1 MPNNQPFLMMNEKG
15 DYKSFDFSPW
25 GGIDGFLEAS
35 KTQGANSS
43 LVNLIPD
50 LYRARDMTAT
60 AIATMPFEICNDSEE
75 VIDASDDW
83 TDILGGLP
91 NPQRT
96 LYLIASS
103 LCGGSA
109 YLRPDATSRMVIDL
123 QYCAPTTIIPWIDL
137 NGLQYFERVTQQGK
151 SERLMPDEL
160 IYFWLPDANVEIGPA
175 AAHPMGTATQSAL
188 LSYGMATSLTKI
200 AERGFI
206 PPTLLAITGMVNPT
220 DRDKTEK
227 WYNSWLRGAFTQ
239 IAKIINGEKMDVKQ
253 VGAGMEQLKGTYVE
267 LKRHVKEDIAQAF
280 GIPSALF
287 MSDNAFASEYD
298 ALIKQWYSSSIFT
311 TIYHTIEEVLTDQ
324 YLNRYAKD
332 SKYYWRFK
340 PEYLNAFQAD
350 ESARSASVNTLTQ
363 ALDKSP
369 ELAAWVMEYVLGYDL
384 SEEAEADLTA
394 IIAQKKADAQAV
406 QQQMTNAQP
415 GTQDMPAEPADPS
428 DPPSPEDVPPAKA
441 IHLTAPMIKDLEAW
455 SGRALAW
462 YKKGKGK
469 AEDWECK
476 ALPDDIA
483 DGIRARLRAAKN
495 ELDIVKA
502 FEISNTSKPRAVKSE
517 ALVLA
522 DAINNYVSNQE
533 PAREAAAPIYIKT
546 DALTMHEET
555 DMTAITKALDSLKSQ
570 NIVVN
575 VPQQPAPNVNVNV
588 PQQPAPVVNV
598 TNEVKPA
605 DTVINNAP
613 AKPVKVKITRDY
625 RGDITGAEAE

>member
-1 MPNNQPFLMMNEKG
+1 MPNNQPFLMVNEKG

-60 AIATMPFEICNDSEE
+60 AIATMPFEICDENE
-75 VIDASDDW
+75 VVVDASDDW
-83 TDILGGLP
+83 VDMLGGLP

-109 YLRPDATSRMVIDL
+109 YLRPDATTRRVIDL
-123 QYCAPTTIIPWIDL
+123 QYCAPSSIIPWIDM
-137 NGLQYFERVTQQGK
+137 NGLNFFERVTQQGK
-151 SERLMPDEL
+151 SERLAPDEL
-160 IYFWLPDANVEIGPA
+160 IYFWLPDSNVEIGPA

-206 PPTLLAITGMVNPT
+206 PPTLLAITGMVNPS

-239 IAKIINGEKMDVKQ
+239 IAKIINGEKMDIKQ

-267 LKRHVKEDIAQAF
+267 LKRHVKEDIA
-280 GIPSALF
+280 
-287 MSDNAFASEYD
+287 
-298 ALIKQWYSSSIFT
+298 
-311 TIYHTIEEVLTDQ
+311 LTDQ
-324 YLNRYAKD
+324 YLNRYSKV
-332 SKYYWRFK
+332 KYYWRFK
-340 PEYLNAFQAD
+340 PEYLDAFQAD
-350 ESARSASVNTLTQ
+350 ETSRAASVNTLTQ

-369 ELAAWVMEYVLGYDL
+369 ELASWVMEYVLGYDL
-384 SEEAEADLTA
+384 SEEAEADLSA
-394 IIAQKKADAQAV
+394 IIAQKKADAQTVA
-406 QQQMTNAQP
+406 QQMNGAQP
-415 GTQDMPAEPADPS
+415 AQDAPVEPIDPT

-462 YKKGKGK
+462 FKKGKGK

-483 DGIRARLRAAKN
+483 DGIRERLRKVQN

-502 FEISNTSKPRAVKSE
+502 FEISNTTTATKSD

-522 DAINNYVSNQE
+522 EAINK
-533 PAREAAAPIYIKT
+533 AIAA
-546 DALTMHEET
+546 
-555 DMTAITKALDSLKSQ
+555 
-570 NIVVN
+570 
-575 VPQQPAPNVNVNV
+575 
-588 PQQPAPVVNV
+588 
-598 TNEVKPA
+598 
-605 DTVINNAP
+605 NAQ
-613 AKPVKVKITRDY
+613 
-625 RGDITGAEAE
+625 